1 MKTWPAM
8 AARRASRSRPAMV
21 SVMFIVSSFFIS
33 FVYSGVFLAAAGQ
46 ARDVAGEDA
55 GRDEVHGD
63 LSGRAVRLVSR
74 VVAAMARLRSDG
86 VSGPHTNEV
95 IARLR
100 GGL

>member
-1 MKTWPAM
+1 LFP
-8 AARRASRSRPAMV
+8 
-21 SVMFIVSSFFIS
+21 SFFLS
-33 FVYSGVFLAAAGQ
+33 FVYSGGFPAAAGQ

-63 LSGRAVRLVSR
+63 LSGGAVRLMSQA
-74 VVAAMARLRSDG
+74 VAVMARLRSDG

-100 GGL
+100 GGR